1 MPRGE
6 EYAPYIIHANL
17 TGKPFRANLNVMN
30 TGLIP
35 NIPDGCC
42 VEVPCYADA
51 EGIHPCYVGRLP
63 EALAGLNMTNVNVHK
78 LMAKAAV
85 TKKFRYIREAVQLDP
100 LTGAMCTLEE
110 IGRLTEDL
118 IENNKEYLRD
128 FS

>member
-1 MPRGE
+1 
-6 EYAPYIIHANL
+6 
-17 TGKPFRANLNVMN
+17 
-30 TGLIP
+30 
-35 NIPDGCC
+35 
-42 VEVPCYADA
+42 
-51 EGIHPCYVGRLP
+51 
-63 EALAGLNMTNVNVHK
+63 MTNVNVHK